1 MNRILIKLSMVVW
14 AFALTTVPV
23 HADELDKIFEPAAD
37 LLEKM
42 EAELKGFSRD
52 DNVRDVVDAVGLS
65 KKLPTVLNTIRSENK
80 DNQDVK
86 KRARIWTDSMKDFQG
101 AAINLAKLKNEQNKF
116 GKDRLV
122 PLDCDGWQKDLEDE
136 IKLYLPK
143 HDPDGMAAIPKKAR
157 AVAAKSSAAL
167 SRAQTTV
174 DAAEDWQGGVNKF
187 RGPYAWGTIS
197 NIMTNEAKAMVGDL
211 KNKEK
216 SLISS
221 CKELTKGERHPD
233 VVSARKAI
241 AATTGK
247 ELHQLQVLV
256 DDWEERAAD
265 YFKTDCE
272 AMKKLADAY
281 CGIDSGDPDGKSE
294 VDRLKSAVSSMIKD
308 VRNENLDL
316 MKEMA
321 KINVAL
327 KALSKEEILRGPA
340 KAIYKETED
349 EIKKLKG
356 LIKSGAMVGFRHPVV
371 QYYLKFGKE
380 MHAKMER
387 SYSCN
392 VRDVAYPGARDRPDC
407 VSAKKCSVFEFKPN
421 NSAAISKGKGQ
432 LGQQK
437 PSVEK
442 YYNAVLGGDKIS
454 SKFGGQAIM
463 DEFQKSGCI
472 KNNKLKLGAFV
483 KTYNRCENKYQCIR

>member
-1 MNRILIKLSMVVW
+1 MKRPLISILTVVW
-14 AFALTTVPV
+14 AFAFTTVPAQ
-23 HADELDKIFEPAAD
+23 ADEMDKIFENATD
-37 LLEKM
+37 LLDKM
-42 EAELKGFSRD
+42 ETELKGFSRD

-65 KKLPTVLNTIRSENK
+65 KKLPTLLNTIRSQNK
-80 DNQDVK
+80 DDQKVK
-86 KRARIWTDSMKDFQG
+86 KRAKLWTDEMKDFQV

-122 PLDCDGWQKDLEDE
+122 PLDCKGWQEDLEDE

-157 AVAAKSSAAL
+157 AIGAKASAAL

-174 DAAEDWQGGVNKF
+174 DAAEDWQSAVSHF
-187 RGPYAWGTIS
+187 RGADAWETIAK
-197 NIMTNEAKAMVGDL
+197 IMINESKAMVGDL
-211 KNKEK
+211 NKK
-216 SLISS
+216 QKVLISS
-221 CKELTKGERHPD
+221 CKELTKGDRHPD
-233 VVSARKAI
+233 VVSARKEI
-241 AATTGK
+241 ADATGK
-247 ELHQLQVLV
+247 ELHQLQVMV
-256 DDWEERAAD
+256 DDWEERAAG

-272 AMKKLADAY
+272 AMQKLADAY

-294 VDRLKSAVSSMIKD
+294 VERLKSAVNSMVKD
-308 VRNENLDL
+308 VRDENLDL

-321 KINVAL
+321 KLNVAL
-327 KALSKEEILRGPA
+327 KKISKEEKLRGPA
-340 KAIYKETED
+340 EAIYKETAD

-392 VRDVAYPGARDRPDC
+392 VRDVAYPGAGDRPDC

-432 LGQQK
+432 LGRQK
-437 PSVEK
+437 PHVEK
-442 YYNAVLGGDKIS
+442 YYNEVLDGDKIS
-454 SKFGGQAIM
+454 SKYGGKAIM
-463 DEFQKSGCI
+463 AEFQKSGCI
-472 KNNKLKLGAFV
+472 KNNKLKLGASV
-483 KTYNRCENKYQCIR
+483 KTYNR